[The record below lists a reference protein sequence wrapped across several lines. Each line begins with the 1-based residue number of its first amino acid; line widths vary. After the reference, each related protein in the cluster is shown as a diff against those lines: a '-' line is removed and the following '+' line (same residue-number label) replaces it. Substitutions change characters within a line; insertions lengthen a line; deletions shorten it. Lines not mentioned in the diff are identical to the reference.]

1 MRMRTFL
8 AYFHLLNFLIMIF
21 ATVYVL
27 NSLWGQLET
36 WMLALYIYYLILG
49 LSGGAIACWI
59 AIDGK
64 RLERYAVNIR
74 KLEKKLIELEK
85 KIRIIKPRTPE
96 KSERPSS

>member
-1 MRMRTFL
+1 MRIRTFL

-36 WMLALYIYYLILG
+36 WKLTLYIYYLILG
-49 LSGGAIACWI
+49 LSGVAIAYWI

-74 KLEKKLIELEK
+74 KLEEKLIELEK
-85 KIRIIKPRTPE
+85 RIRVIKPRTPE

>member
-36 WMLALYIYYLILG
+36 WSLVLYIYYMILG
-49 LSGGAIACWI
+49 LSGVAIAFWI

-64 RLERYAVNIR
+64 RLERYAANIR
-74 KLEKKLIELEK
+74 KMEEKLIELEK
-85 KIRIIKPRTPE
+85 KIRVIKPRSPE
-96 KSERPSS
+96 KK